1 MRECEACGAPV
12 SDAFAR
18 VFGDNQG
25 EVHACPE
32 CGIWGHYA
40 AGGGR
45 L

>member
-12 SDAFAR
+12 STRFAR

-32 CGIWGHYA
+32 WGV
-40 AGGGR
+40 
-45 L
+45 